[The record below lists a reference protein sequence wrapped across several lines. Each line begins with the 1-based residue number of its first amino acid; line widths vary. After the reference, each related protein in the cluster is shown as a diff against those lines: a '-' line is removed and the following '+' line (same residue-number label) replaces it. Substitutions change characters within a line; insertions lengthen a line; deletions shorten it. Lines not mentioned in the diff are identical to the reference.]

1 MTKYDKQIKQDK
13 SKWVLREKRQRNCCY
28 RSKNDMFETEKR
40 LGLLTDKEYIRMTT
54 WIHLKEINEEQVP
67 FQEYSTINWAKT
79 IELMMTTT
87 RQKQMWND
95 FDIESRF
102 FYLKMMFHHWLMFL
116 KF

>member
-67 FQEYSTINWAKT
+67 FQEHSTINWAKT
-79 IELMMTTT
+79 IERMMTTT
-87 RQKQMWND
+87 RQKQIWND